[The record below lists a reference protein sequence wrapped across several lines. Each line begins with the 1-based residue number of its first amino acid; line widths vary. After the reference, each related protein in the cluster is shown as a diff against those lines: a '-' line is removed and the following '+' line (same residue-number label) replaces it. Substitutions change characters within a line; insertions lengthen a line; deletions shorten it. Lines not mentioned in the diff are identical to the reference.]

1 MNQSIIKMTINVEEL
16 DVVRKWYRQE
26 LGLLRLCKTDRV
38 VDLEDYASLR
48 QEIKKVK
55 IALDGLNLLKMTSIR
70 RKDPEIRIGA
80 YPPFFETFHEVMTNQ
95 RLLIED
101 WLANAEC
108 KTEEKLDLMQ
118 ELGCVLVVYRKV
130 IRALS

>member
-1 MNQSIIKMTINVEEL
+1 MTINVEEL